1 MRIIAGHWKGRRIK
15 TTAGEGYRPA
25 MGRVREAVFSMLSSR
40 GVRWE
45 AARVL
50 DVFAGSGSL
59 GWEALSRGAR
69 EVCFIENEPKALR
82 LLREQASFFARP
94 GQCVRVL
101 PGDALRILAA
111 APKASGQRLFR
122 RPGDDPVD
130 EVRPYQGYDVLF
142 FDPPYGRGLLG
153 RTLALAHANAWIA
166 PEALVCVEV
175 EADAD
180 ISEMELPGYELET
193 NRLYGQTRIILWKE
207 VTAKNGSPSIPE
219 PSIP

>member
-15 TTAGEGYRPA
+15 TTEGEGYRPA

-40 GVRWE
+40 GVQWE
-45 AARVL
+45 DARVL

-69 EVCFIENEPKALR
+69 EVCFIESNPKALH
-82 LLREQASFFARP
+82 LLREQASSFSRP
-94 GQCVRVL
+94 GQIVRVL

-111 APKASGQRLFR
+111 PPKSSDKRAFR
-122 RPGDDPVD
+122 YSDDGPTGEARPD
-130 EVRPYQGYDVLF
+130 QGYDVLF
-142 FDPPYGRGLLG
+142 FDPPYGRDFLG
-153 RTLALAHANAWIA
+153 QAIALAHANGWVA

-180 ISEMELPGYELET
+180 VTQIKLPEYELET
-193 NRLYGQTRIILWKE
+193 DRLYGQTRIILWKKII
-207 VTAKNGSPSIPE
+207 ARNGSPSIPA